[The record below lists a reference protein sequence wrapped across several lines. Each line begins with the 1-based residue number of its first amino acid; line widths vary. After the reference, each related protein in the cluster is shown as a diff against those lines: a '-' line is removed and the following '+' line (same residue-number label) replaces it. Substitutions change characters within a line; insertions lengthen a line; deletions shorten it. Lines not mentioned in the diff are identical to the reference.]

1 MDLLTA
7 PIALL
12 IGLGLAGII
21 LPFAASFILDGIVN
35 QIRGRG
41 PRVLIVAGGVTIIIA
56 VVFAVVWQAGLSEA
70 PNAAINS
77 ATDADTLSGSLQLLL
92 LFTIPIAL
100 LVFGGRMVSRFVNPD
115 RRAKEQALL
124 QRRRDERTAADT
136 RAKLMKAPPPSRSV

>member
-41 PRVLIVAGGVTIIIA
+41 PRMLIIAGGVTIVIA

-77 ATDADTLSGSLQLLL
+77 ATDAGTVSGSLQLLL

-100 LVFGGRMVSRFVNPD
+100 LTFGARMLSRFANPVKRAKELQFVEA
-115 RRAKEQALL
+115 RRAKSNS
-124 QRRRDERTAADT
+124 DDT
-136 RAKLMKAPPPSRSV
+136 RARLLKAPPPSTPV

>member
-41 PRVLIVAGGVTIIIA
+41 SRVLIVAAGVTIIIA

-70 PNAAINS
+70 SNEASNAAINS
-77 ATDADTLSGSLQLLL
+77 ATDGDTLSGSLQLVL

-100 LVFGGRMVSRFVNPD
+100 LTFGARMLSRYANPIK
-115 RRAKEQALL
+115 RAKEL
-124 QRRRDERTAADT
+124 QFVEARRGGPD
-136 RAKLMKAPPPSRSV
+136 